1 MSDFTEFQS
10 QTSQIILIE
19 ASNRVLSQYPEEL
32 SIKAQEDLEQMGVE
46 IKLNSMVSN
55 ITQDGV
61 YIGDNIIET
70 ENVIWAAG
78 NLSLIHI

>member
-32 SIKAQEDLEQMGVE
+32 SIKAQEDLEQMGEKFPWKV
-46 IKLNSMVSN
+46 IKPNYGKDTCKS
-55 ITQDGV
+55 
-61 YIGDNIIET
+61 
-70 ENVIWAAG
+70 
-78 NLSLIHI
+78 